1 MLTGNRKLVH
11 LILLGNL
18 TLLKTAG
25 TISAAQDFSTIS
37 SWEVY
42 SASSSR
48 IKHLSQLS
56 KNQAAPNLESQG
68 LIRILQLADNIIMN
82 WQEVLTLRFS
92 PERKDCRGFYYVR
105 YCLAPIVL
113 GGLALF

>member
-11 LILLGNL
+11 LIFSGNL

-37 SWEVY
+37 SWEAY
-42 SASSSR
+42 SASSLR

-68 LIRILQLADNIIMN
+68 LIRILQLSDNIIMN
-82 WQEVLTLRFS
+82 WQEVLTLHFF
-92 PERKDCRGFYYVR
+92 PERKNCRSFYHVR
-105 YCLAPIVL
+105 YCLASIIL
-113 GGLALF
+113 GGLSLF